1 MIATNVGGNSEIMIE
16 GKTGYL
22 VKEGNQE
29 DIIIKISSLID
40 NKELAIKMGKE
51 GRNFIKNEFSLD
63 ASAKNF
69 LKIVESYIN

>member
-1 MIATNVGGNSEIMIE
+1 MVE

-22 VKEGNQE
+22 VREGNQD

-40 NKELAIKMGKE
+40 NKELAKKMGKE
-51 GRNFIKNEFSLD
+51 GRDFIKNEFSLD
-63 ASAKNF
+63 VSAKNF